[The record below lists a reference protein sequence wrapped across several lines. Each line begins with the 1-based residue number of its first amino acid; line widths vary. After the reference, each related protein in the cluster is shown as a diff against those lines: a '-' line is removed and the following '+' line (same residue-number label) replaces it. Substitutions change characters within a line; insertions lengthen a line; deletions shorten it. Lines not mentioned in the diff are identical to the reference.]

1 MSAFRRATTR
11 GTDELESHPRAI
23 QEPRRGRGGN
33 GERQETCIVAW
44 GGQSIHFGAL
54 LP

>member
-1 MSAFRRATTR
+1 MTAFRRATTR
-11 GTDELESHPRAI
+11 GIDELRLHPRAV
-23 QEPRRGRGGN
+23 QWPRREDGN

-44 GGQSIHFGAL
+44 DVQSIHFGTL